1 MSDAKE
7 FVIGGLSG
15 MSASAVTHPIDLIKV
30 RMLLHGELQ
39 PNQRARLSIARAV
52 VAREGVR
59 GLYSGL
65 SAALVRQSLYSTYG
79 NAFG

>member
-1 MSDAKE
+1 
-7 FVIGGLSG
+7 VRCG
-15 MSASAVTHPIDLIKV
+15 ASVVDGKRTAVTHPIDLIKV

-39 PNQRARLSIARAV
+39 ANERAKLSIARAV

-65 SAALVRQSLYSTYG
+65 SAALVRQSLYST
-79 NAFG
+79 

>member
-1 MSDAKE
+1 VSDAKE

-39 PNQRARLSIARAV
+39 SNQRAKLSIVWQV
-52 VAREGVR
+52 VQREGIR

-65 SAALVRQSLYSTYG
+65 SAALVRQSLYST
-79 NAFG
+79 

>member
-1 MSDAKE
+1 VSDVKE

-39 PNQRARLSIARAV
+39 SNQRARLSIVWQV
-52 VAREGVR
+52 VQREGIR

-65 SAALVRQSLYSTYG
+65 SAALVRQSLYST
-79 NAFG
+79 